1 MVKNLPVI
9 QEIWVQSQDREDTLE
24 KEMATHSSI
33 LALRIPGIEILVGYS
48 PWGLKELDKIERLTL
63 SLYFQK
69 NY

>member
-9 QEIWVQSQDREDTLE
+9 QEIWVQSQGQEDTLE

-33 LALRIPGIEILVGYS
+33 LASRIPGIESLVGYS
-48 PWGLKELDKIERLTL
+48 PWGLKQLDKIERLTL
-63 SLYFQK
+63 SLYFHK